1 MSAIIIANRAAQ
13 LAIATESWKTLRPSP
28 GAILDVLLVADALVH
43 DLTVLSD
50 ADLAGA
56 PAGRR
61 HAGAVASSVAD
72 ASRALHTLAA
82 GFRNHLPDKHAL
94 SSAERLSLTLRRGL
108 IALQTALKERPNE

>member
-13 LAIATESWKTLRPSP
+13 LAIATESWKTLTPSA

-50 ADLAGA
+50 ADLAGSLV
-56 PAGRR
+56 GNR
-61 HAGAVASSVAD
+61 HAGAMAMSVAD
-72 ASRALHTLAA
+72 ASRAMHSLTA

-94 SSAERLSLTLRRGL
+94 SSAQRLSLTLRRAL
-108 IALQTALKERPNE
+108 IALQTVLKERPNE